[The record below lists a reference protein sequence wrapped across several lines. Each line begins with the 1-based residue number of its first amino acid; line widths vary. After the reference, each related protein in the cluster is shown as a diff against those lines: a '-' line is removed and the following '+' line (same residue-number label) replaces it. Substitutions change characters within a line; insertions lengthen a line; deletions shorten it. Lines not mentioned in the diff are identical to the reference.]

1 MSLGAPAA
9 TRTMPNT
16 AAGAPLDAG
25 GRRKRRHL
33 GHMARSERRAALFFL
48 APWVAGMLVFTL
60 GPVLGSL
67 YLSFTNY
74 DFFNP
79 PEWIGFAN
87 YVTMFTADSRWWRS
101 VAVTFTYVAISVPLV
116 VAFALALA
124 LILDTGMKLLPLYRA
139 LFYLPSLLG
148 SSVAISLLWR
158 QVFGKDGMVNGA
170 LAVFGIEGPNW
181 LGDPN
186 TIIYALIALNV
197 WTFGSAMI
205 IFLAALRQIP
215 RDLYEAA
222 IIDGAGPLRRFF
234 YVTLPLITP
243 VLLFNTILNVI
254 HSFQA
259 FTPAYVL
266 SKGAGGPVDST
277 LFYTL
282 YLYLR
287 GFTFFEMGYA
297 SAMAWVLLLGIA
309 VVTALILWSSR
320 RWVYY
325 ADERDGDT
333 P

>member
-1 MSLGAPAA
+1 MSIEAPATTTNVHTTKA
-9 TRTMPNT
+9 GTSTKSRRRTRR
-16 AAGAPLDAG
+16 LD
-25 GRRKRRHL
+25 
-33 GHMARSERRAALFFL
+33 HMSAVERRSALFFL
-48 APWVAGMLVFTL
+48 APWAIGMLVFTL

-67 YLSFTNY
+67 YLSFTDY
-74 DFFNP
+74 DLFNP
-79 PEWIGFAN
+79 PQWIGFRN
-87 YVTMFTADSRWWRS
+87 YVTMFTGDPRWWHS
-101 VAVTFTYVAISVPLV
+101 VGVTFTYVAISVPLV
-116 VAFALALA
+116 VGFALALA
-124 LILDTGMKLLPLYRA
+124 LILDTGMRLLPLYRA

-158 QVFGKDGMVNGA
+158 QVFGQYGLVNGA
-170 LAVFGIEGPNW
+170 LSWIGIQGPNW
-181 LGDPN
+181 LGDPD

-222 IIDGAGPLRRFF
+222 IIDGAGPVRRFF
-234 YVTLPLITP
+234 SVTLPLITP

-259 FTPAYVL
+259 FTPAFVL
-266 SKGAGGPVDST
+266 SKGTGGPVDAT

-282 YLYLR
+282 YLYMR
-287 GFTFFEMGYA
+287 GFSFFEMGYA

-309 VVTALILWSSR
+309 VVTAVILWSSR

-325 ADERDGDT
+325 ADSRDGDSF
-333 P
+333 